1 MPFQSEKQRR
11 YLWANEP
18 EIARDWTD
26 TYGSRIHKDD
36 GGIADLV
43 EIMAREPAAFGGIMG
58 DDGRRAY
65 GFGSFIKKAFRKAT
79 KAVKKIAKSPIGKA
93 ALLYAGTAG
102 LGSLGAGKG
111 LSSLFKLGTYGPK
124 PALRNLAL
132 SKGNLFG
139 RPAQYAM
146 EGTRNRLMG
155 PAREGILGKWGLTKG
170 GGSMMPT
177 GKGW

>member
-1 MPFQSEKQRR
+1 MPFKSEKQRR

-43 EIMAREPAAFGGIMG
+43 EIMEREPAAFGGIMG

-65 GFGSFIKKAFRKAT
+65 GFGSFIKKAFKKA
-79 KAVKKIAKSPIGKA
+79 KRGIKKIAKSPIGKA

-102 LGSLGAGKG
+102 LGALGAGATRAG
-111 LSSLFKLGTYGPK
+111 GWQGMFGPSNIMK
-124 PALRNLAL
+124 NLAT
-132 SKGNLFG
+132 SKMRFG
-139 RPAQYAM
+139 AS
-146 EGTRNRLMG
+146 
-155 PAREGILGKWGLTKG
+155 GIGESFIRST
-170 GGSMMPT
+170 
-177 GKGW
+177 

>member
-26 TYGSRIHKDD
+26 TYGSRIDKED

-65 GFGSFIKKAFRKAT
+65 GFGSWVKKAFKKAT
-79 KAVKKIAKSPIGKA
+79 KAVKKIVKSPIGKA

-102 LGSLGAGKG
+102 LGALGAGAGRAGGWKG
-111 LSSLFKLGTYGPK
+111 MFGPSNIMKNLGAT
-124 PALRNLAL
+124 
-132 SKGNLFG
+132 KGNLFG
-139 RPAQYAM
+139 YNAAQQA
-146 EGTRNRLMG
+146 
-155 PAREGILGKWGLTKG
+155 ARGLPQLAATKGKLGEWGLT
-170 GGSMMPT
+170 
-177 GKGW
+177 GKALDQ